1 MLERRDRYHLR
12 MRWLR
17 ILYLSSGLSF
27 GALYG
32 FMTVLLQSKG
42 FEPALIGLTTS
53 LGALGYSVALPVW
66 GHLGDI
72 VSGPRRTL
80 QMGCIPAALFAVALA
95 APLPALGVILCVVAI
110 CAGAGPA
117 LALTDAMAVPAL
129 SDASREYSGLR
140 LIASLGG
147 AGGSVACGLLYS
159 QTGYAVAP
167 LVFVA
172 AMGMT
177 VVAAQFI
184 PLGRDSER
192 RRRAAAGPGRSAP
205 EQPRGRFGSV
215 GEALT
220 GRPRL
225 LASLVSIGFVFAGV
239 NVSAMYVSLR
249 VSDLGGGPPQVG
261 LVNGVAAFAE
271 IPGLLLAGWLAWRL
285 GLRPVLAA
293 SALGLAACLASWVV
307 LEDPLTVLVT
317 RFATAAGQT
326 LGHGPGS
333 LPGDWIRA
341 LRDHRQSGGRDPV
354 RGRRGVRRLRRR
366 RGLHRDR
373 RPHRSGRASRSRGL
387 AARAGGP
394 GGRDY
399 GRLGRPPPGTI
410 RP

>member
-1 MLERRDRYHLR
+1 

-205 EQPRGRFGSV
+205 EWPRGRLGSV

-317 RFATAAGQT
+317 RFVSGICFGGIVVSYVLAMARLLPARLSATGQALFQAMGFGLSAIVANLAGGILYGAAGA
-326 LGHGPGS
+326 LGVFGVGAVCTA
-333 LPGDWIRA
+333 I
-341 LRDHRQSGGRDPV
+341 GG
-354 RGRRGVRRLRRR
+354 LI
-366 RGLHRDR
+366 
-373 RPHRSGRASRSRGL
+373 GL
-387 AARAGGP
+387 AALPVQTESSPEPAVPVVASIVG
-394 GGRDY
+394 
-399 GRLGRPPPGTI
+399 
-410 RP
+410 